1 MKLFTALAA
10 LSIIAAPAANAW
22 GNGPQAAA
30 AAYCGARSQGASQAK
45 AEKAAKHVLVAGTS
59 GRFGR
64 GMAQIAM
71 HGKSMMQ
78 ATGYMAKQMCPEY
91 FGSTSTSTVYQGVP
105 GRVSDKSLYDYTEA
119 AATSAA
125 WGQF

>member
-10 LSIIAAPAANAW
+10 LSLVAAPVPALAW

-30 AAYCGARSQGASQAK
+30 AAYCGARSQGQSHQQGV
-45 AEKAAKHVLVAGTS
+45 KAATHVLVAGTS
-59 GRFGR
+59 GNFGR

-78 ATGYMAKQMCPEY
+78 ASGYIASQMCPDY
-91 FGSTSTSTVYQGVP
+91 YNGVQ
-105 GRVSDKSLYDYTEA
+105 R
-119 AATSAA
+119 
-125 WGQF
+125 

>member
-45 AEKAAKHVLVAGTS
+45 AERTARGVLVAGRNV
-59 GRFGR
+59 GV
-64 GMAQIAM
+64 AQVLM
-71 HGKSMMQ
+71 HGKGMMQ
-78 ATGYMAKQMCPEY
+78 ATGYLIKSMCPEY
-91 FGSTSTSTVYQGVP
+91 YPGSSSTHTNSINA
-105 GRVSDKSLYDYTEA
+105 EA
-119 AATSAA
+119 AATAA
-125 WGQF
+125 SWGQF